1 MDGCAPL
8 LWQAEARDRRRGHAA
23 TLPDVSADAIV
34 VLGGRANR
42 LPVGLRLLHE
52 GEGRVLIVFNATG
65 SGEDEHVYVRPDP
78 YTTRGEAR
86 AVANLA
92 REHGWR
98 SIIIVT
104 SAYHVPRARMIFRR
118 AFDGELR
125 MASAPPTWWRLPLD
139 VVSEL
144 VKALYALTLR
154 RDP

>member
-1 MDGCAPL
+1 MHGCAPR
-8 LWQAEARDRRRGHAA
+8 LWRTESHAA
-23 TLPDVSADAIV
+23 TLPDMSADAIV
-34 VLGGRANR
+34 VLGGRPNR
-42 LPVGLRLLHE
+42 LPVGLRLLRE

-65 SGEDEHVYVRPDP
+65 HGDEEHLYVRPDP

-86 AVANLA
+86 AVAKLA

-98 SIIIVT
+98 SIVVVT
-104 SAYHVPRARMIFRR
+104 STYHVPRARLIFRR

-125 MASAPPTWWRLPLD
+125 MASAPPTWWRLPFD

-154 RDP
+154 RSP